1 MKRVLVLALSTFWS
15 TPVLAQA
22 VVPGN
27 VGVAQRARPDYDPIG
42 GRIGAFV
49 LYPSLLI
56 ATDYSD
62 NLYATETNKVDDAE
76 LVLRPS
82 VRVASDWARHRLEVN
97 GYYQRSFHA
106 TRTTENNSQAQA
118 RVNGGLDISRRSHLD
133 VSMSFGRLTESRT
146 DINSTSAARSPVTL
160 DSFDSRLT
168 YRQLFSRMNIVAT
181 GGVARFSYNDVFA
194 FDGTLIDQSFRNG
207 KIADGGVTVGYE
219 FANGLSVIGRFQ
231 ADRLTYDVKTAGTGA
246 AIIPFD
252 RDSTGTRLEAG
263 VSLDFT
269 RLLSGTIRAGVL
281 RRDND
286 NPLFLD
292 ANGVSFGAD
301 LLYNVT
307 PLTSVRLVADR
318 TIEPGGSPLTSGNL
332 RAQGTLMVDHEL
344 RRWLILSA
352 SVRYARLNPQ
362 GGNFEGSNELEGAL
376 GARYLLNRRWQAR
389 AEYRYF
395 TRSEGVFQPFT
406 TNTLMAQLQFSL

>member
-15 TPVLAQA
+15 TPVLAQT
-22 VVPGN
+22 VVPSD
-27 VGVAQRARPDYDPIG
+27 VGVAQRSRPDYDPIG
-42 GRIGAFV
+42 GRVGTFV
-49 LYPSLLI
+49 LYPSLLVS
-56 ATDYSD
+56 TDYND

-82 VRVASDWARHRLEVN
+82 VRLASDWVRHRLEVS

-106 TRTTENNSQAQA
+106 TRTTENNSQAQM
-118 RVNGGLDISRRSHLD
+118 RLNGALDISRRSNLD
-133 VSMSFGRLTESRT
+133 VSMSIGRLTEART

-168 YRQLFSRMNIVAT
+168 YRQLFNRMSVVAT
-181 GGVARFSYNDVFA
+181 GGVSRFDYNNVFA
-194 FDGTLIDQSFRNG
+194 FDGTLLDQSFRNG
-207 KIADGGVTVGYE
+207 KLVDGGVTVGYE
-219 FANGLSVIGRFQ
+219 FANGLSVIGRVQ
-231 ADRLTYDVKTAGTGA
+231 ADRLSYDRKTINTGSGL
-246 AIIPFD
+246 IPFD
-252 RDSTGTRLEAG
+252 RDSTGSRLEAG

-307 PLTSVRLVADR
+307 PLTSVRLIADR

-352 SVRYARLNPQ
+352 SLRYARLDPQ
-362 GGNFEGSNELEGAL
+362 GGNFEGSNEVEGAL
-376 GARYLLNRRWQAR
+376 SARYLLNRRWQAR

-395 TRSEGVFQPFT
+395 SRSEGVFQPFT
-406 TNTLMAQLQFSL
+406 TNVLLAQLQFSL